1 MDRFKIRENDQHS
14 ARYILKDIIEKDY
27 KQLNTEQL
35 TQLIE
40 QNKELIE
47 DLLKEYFMSTQ
58 KEEQKRR
65 EMKMMAEQCMRRLSV
80 RGNRRQPSRSNVN
93 DDTDPSRH
101 VDMILQEYLC
111 IKKINSQFDSASTV
125 KEAAKPLESKKMM
138 NI

>member
-65 EMKMMAEQCMRRLSV
+65 EMKMMAE
-80 RGNRRQPSRSNVN
+80 
-93 DDTDPSRH
+93 
-101 VDMILQEYLC
+101 
-111 IKKINSQFDSASTV
+111 
-125 KEAAKPLESKKMM
+125 
-138 NI
+138 